1 MLLSPKFLFK
11 VLEIEM
17 AVEGG
22 GYAALV
28 YKKAYS
34 NFFAYPSGGGNPVL
48 DFNPLSYVYKP

>member
-48 DFNPLSYVYKP
+48 DFNPLSLCI